1 MDTAQTLAFRS
12 ILTDAAKK
20 EASDLH
26 ISVGSRPMIRVDGEL
41 QDMVDKDVFTQDS
54 VQAIVASILSAE
66 QVEQL
71 YKDKSATIVKV
82 FDNKIRTKIH
92 LFYQEGFLTLSLRFL
107 ALNPLT
113 LSELQLPPSIAS
125 LASLSHGLI
134 VIAGRLGSGRTTLV
148 TALLEQINRTR
159 VEHILTLERP
169 MEYNLVSNKS
179 IIDQRRIGIDVES
192 FEKGLELLDEEDVDV
207 LFISEVESVGA
218 HRKILEL
225 ANAGVLVVVI
235 MDTDSSSR
243 AIERLIAVF
252 SVNEQD
258 YARQMVAESMKAVVI
273 QALVPQIG
281 GGRVAV
287 HEVLLSNASVRSF
300 ILSNRLAQLGNVIAS
315 SKAEG
320 MLNFDSELAA
330 LVRSQKVSIEHAR
343 EVARSSD
350 VFETLV
356 KGHLT

>member
-26 ISVGSRPMIRVDGEL
+26 ISVASRPMIRVCGEL
-41 QDMVDKDVFTQDS
+41 QDMADKDIFTQDS
-54 VQAIVASILSAE
+54 VQAIVASLLSPE
-66 QVEQL
+66 QIEQL
-71 YKDKSATIVKV
+71 SKEKSATLVKV

-92 LFYQEGFLTLSLRFL
+92 FFYQEGFLTLSLRFL
-107 ALNPLT
+107 ALNPVT
-113 LSELQLPPSIAS
+113 LSELQLPSSIVS
-125 LASLSHGLI
+125 LTLLSHGLI
-134 VIAGRLGSGRTTLV
+134 VIAGHLGSGRTTLA

-159 VEHILTLERP
+159 VEHILTLEKP

-179 IIDQRRIGIDVES
+179 IVDQRQIGTDVES

-207 LFISEVESVGA
+207 LFVSEVESAHA
-218 HRKILEL
+218 HRKVLEL
-225 ANAGVLVVVI
+225 ANAGVLVVMI
-235 MDTDSSSR
+235 MDTDSASR
-243 AIERLIAVF
+243 VIERLIAVF
-252 SVNEQD
+252 PANEQD

-287 HEVLLSNASVRSF
+287 HEVLLSNAPVRSF
-300 ILSNRLAQLGNVIAS
+300 VLSNRLAQLDNVIAS

-320 MLNFDSELAA
+320 MLSFDAELAA
-330 LVRSQKVSIEHAR
+330 LVKSQKVSVEHAR
-343 EVARSSD
+343 EIARSRD
-350 VFETLV
+350 VFDSLV